1 MFVEFFLKNRN
12 KTVGGVCDTNL
23 LVFCTQT
30 NTQIHRHMDRRT
42 G

>member
-1 MFVEFFLKNRN
+1 MFVEIFLKNRN
-12 KTVGGVCDTNL
+12 KPVGGVCDTNL

-30 NTQIHRHMDRRT
+30 NTQIHRHTDTWT